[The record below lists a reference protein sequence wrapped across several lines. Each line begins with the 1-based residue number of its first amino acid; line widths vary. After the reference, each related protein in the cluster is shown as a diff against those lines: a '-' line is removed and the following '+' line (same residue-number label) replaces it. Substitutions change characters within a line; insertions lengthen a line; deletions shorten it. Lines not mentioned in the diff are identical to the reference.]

1 MPTTID
7 SAITNPIV
15 LPLGVAYRFTDLI
28 SKGENNQ
35 AVSLE
40 AAKFYMRSYFSRTP
54 IIEGITAEV
63 IKNVD
68 GQNVAVDLTV
78 EDLST
83 EGEYFAW
90 WWIKEAGNEYETPE
104 FPVIV
109 SDHGPGTGVQ
119 TGAIVDGVS
128 DHMPITAEALKKS
141 PSFGERRMQK
151 IATLIQLRVLK
162 EYVSPD
168 QEITTYELPLL
179 DYFSKRV
186 ALELCTP
193 GIDYWSRQKK
203 TSTTGAPIEITS
215 FPDMIASLEKLRDHL
230 VIELEENWRELAFF
244 IPEIKQRKAV
254 PMPASSLEFHEYPE
268 QNGNLRRREFPRGF
282 VTKDPNDMQK
292 LDTGL
297 ADWFGG
303 GGFYTLGM
311 WPFP

>member
-193 GIDYWSRQKK
+193 GIDYWARQHR
-203 TSTTGAPIEITS
+203 TSTTQGPVEITS
-215 FPDMIASLEKLRDHL
+215 FPDMIQALEKLRDRL
-230 VIELEENWRELAFF
+230 VIELEENWRELSFF
-244 IPEIKQRKAV
+244 VPELKQRKAV
-254 PMPASSLEFHEYPE
+254 PMPASSLEFYEQPESNGTLARREYP
-268 QNGNLRRREFPRGF
+268 LGF
-282 VTKDPNDMQK
+282 VTKDPNRTQR
-292 LDTGL
+292 LETGWRGNYDL
-297 ADWFGG
+297 FDL
-303 GGFYTLGM
+303 GF

>member
-7 SAITNPIV
+7 SAITNPII

-28 SKGENNQ
+28 SKDENKF
-35 AVSLE
+35 VSLE

-63 IKNVD
+63 IENVD
-68 GQNVAVDLTV
+68 GQNVAVNLTV

-90 WWIKEAGNEYETPE
+90 WWIEGESRPYETRE
-104 FPVIV
+104 FPVII

-128 DHMPITAEALKKS
+128 DHMPTTAEALKNS

-162 EYVSPD
+162 EYVNPD
-168 QEITTYELPLL
+168 QEITSYELPLL

-193 GIDYWSRQKK
+193 GIDYWARQIR
-203 TSTTGAPIEITS
+203 TETAIGPAEIIS
-215 FPDMIASLEKLRDHL
+215 FPDMIAALEKLRDRL
-230 VIELEENWRELAFF
+230 VIELEENWRELSFF
-244 IPEIKQRKAV
+244 VPGLKQRKAV
-254 PMPASSLEFHEYPE
+254 PMPGSSLEFHETPE
-268 QNGNLRRREFPRGF
+268 ENGTLRRRQIPLGF
-282 VTKDPNDMQK
+282 ITKNPNDTPRLQ
-292 LDTGL
+292 TGWEGNYDMYAPL
-297 ADWFGG
+297 
-303 GGFYTLGM
+303 GF
-311 WPFP
+311 WPAFP

>member
-28 SKGENNQ
+28 SKDENKF
-35 AVSLE
+35 VSLE
-40 AAKFYMRSYFSRTP
+40 AAKFYMRSYFSRIP

-63 IKNVD
+63 IENVD
-68 GQNVAVDLTV
+68 GQNVAVNLTV
-78 EDLST
+78 EDLSA

-90 WWIKEAGNEYETPE
+90 WWIEEESRPYETRE
-104 FPVIV
+104 FPVII

-128 DHMPITAEALKKS
+128 DHMPTTAEALKNS

-162 EYVSPD
+162 EYVNPD
-168 QEITTYELPLL
+168 QEITSYELPLL

-193 GIDYWSRQKK
+193 GIDYWARQIR
-203 TSTTGAPIEITS
+203 TETAIGPAEIIS
-215 FPDMIASLEKLRDHL
+215 FPDMIAALEKLRDRL
-230 VIELEENWRELAFF
+230 VIELEENWRELSFF
-244 IPEIKQRKAV
+244 VPGLKQRKAV
-254 PMPASSLEFHEYPE
+254 PMPGSSLEFHETPE
-268 QNGNLRRREFPRGF
+268 ENGTLRRRQIPLGF
-282 VTKDPNDMQK
+282 ITKNPNDIPRLQ
-292 LDTGL
+292 TGWEGNYDIYAPL
-297 ADWFGG
+297 
-303 GGFYTLGM
+303 GF
-311 WPFP
+311 WPAFP